1 MTDLAPNRRP
11 PISRMSKTP
20 SWIMLGFCIGALFV
34 WALPDDTP
42 PPPPAPRQEPVTVLL
57 RPHRMSEIEAV
68 FDQWGQYAVWD
79 NDTTEVALWNTDA
92 KAFTDTFEV
101 LRVGETLYFRTI
113 PRLTRPVIR
122 RGVESK
128 SPLQFTGVPDQ
139 RP

>member
-1 MTDLAPNRRP
+1 
-11 PISRMSKTP
+11 
-20 SWIMLGFCIGALFV
+20 
-34 WALPDDTP
+34 
-42 PPPPAPRQEPVTVLL
+42 
-57 RPHRMSEIEAV
+57 MSEVEAV

-79 NDTTEVALWNTDA
+79 NDTTEVALWNADA

-113 PRLTRPVIR
+113 PKLTRPVIR

-128 SPLQFTGVPDQ
+128 SPLQFTGGPDE

>member
-1 MTDLAPNRRP
+1 
-11 PISRMSKTP
+11 
-20 SWIMLGFCIGALFV
+20 MLGFCLGVLFL
-34 WALPDDTP
+34 WALPDD
-42 PPPPAPRQEPVTVLL
+42 PPPAPPPAPDPVTILL
-57 RPHRMSEIEAV
+57 RPHRMSEVEAV
-68 FDQWGQYAVWD
+68 FDQWGQHAVWD
-79 NDTTEVALWNTDA
+79 NDTTEIALWNTDA

-113 PRLTRPVIR
+113 PKLTRPVIR